1 MISENE
7 IISAYN
13 VAKAKYAQF
22 GINTDDILD
31 RLSQIP
37 LSLHCWQGDDLGGFE
52 TPDAKLS
59 GGGIQVTGNYPGKAR
74 TVEELRQDYLKV
86 FSLIP
91 VKPRANLH
99 ASYGEFAGEKIDR
112 NQITLSHFQG
122 WIDWAKK
129 HNIGI
134 DFNST
139 LFSHPY
145 ADSGFTLSS
154 KDEKI
159 RSFWIEHCIRC
170 RQISAE
176 IGKQLGTPCIH
187 NLWIPDGSKDIP
199 VDRLGHRTLLRNSLD
214 QIYQEHLD
222 SNFMLDAIEGKLF
235 GIGSEAFVV
244 GSHDFYLSYALKHNK
259 ILTLDMGHY
268 HPTESVAD
276 KISAILPFTNQLM
289 LHISRGIRWD
299 SDHIVILN
307 DEVLALAEELV
318 RTNQLE
324 NVHLGLDFFDASVN
338 RLGAWII
345 GVRSTFKA
353 LLIAFLQPI
362 STLRGYE
369 EKGQNFQRL
378 ALLEELKSFP
388 WGAVWDE
395 YCRRMHVPVGTEWFT
410 VIENYERNVLH
421 QRNN

>member
-1 MISENE
+1 MINE
-7 IISAYN
+7 KEVISAYN
-13 VAKAKYAQF
+13 VAKAKYAQI
-22 GINTDDILD
+22 GVNTENILEQ
-31 RLSQIP
+31 LAQIP

-52 TPDAKLS
+52 TPDTKLS
-59 GGGIQVTGNYPGKAR
+59 GGGIQVTGNYSGKAR
-74 TVEELRQDYLKV
+74 NVEELRQDYLKV

-99 ASYGEFAGEKIDR
+99 AIYGEFAGEKVDR
-112 NQITLSHFQG
+112 NQITLKNFQG
-122 WIDWAKK
+122 WIDWAKL

-134 DFNST
+134 DFNAT

-159 RSFWIEHCIRC
+159 RSFWIDHCIRC

-199 VDRLGHRTLLRNSLD
+199 VDRLGHRTLLRDSLD
-214 QIYQEHLD
+214 QIYQESLD
-222 SNFMLDAIEGKLF
+222 SKFMLDALEGKLF
-235 GIGSEAFVV
+235 GIASEAFVV
-244 GSHDFYLSYALKHNK
+244 GSHDFYLSYTLRHNK
-259 ILTLDMGHY
+259 ILTLDMGHF

-276 KISAILPFTNQLM
+276 KISAILPFTNRLM

-318 RTNQLE
+318 RTKRLKD
-324 NVHLGLDFFDASVN
+324 VYLGLDFFDASVN
-338 RLGAWII
+338 RLGAWVI

-362 STLRGYE
+362 NTLRDYE

-378 ALLEELKSFP
+378 ALLEELKSMP

-395 YCRRMHVPVGTEWFT
+395 YCRRKQVPVGTDWIAD
-410 VIENYERNVLH
+410 IENYERVVLQ
-421 QRNN
+421 QRKN

>member
-1 MISENE
+1 MINE
-7 IISAYN
+7 KEVISAYN
-13 VAKAKYAQF
+13 VAKAKYAQI
-22 GINTDDILD
+22 GVNTENILEQ
-31 RLSQIP
+31 LAQIP

-52 TPDAKLS
+52 TPDTKLS
-59 GGGIQVTGNYPGKAR
+59 GGGIQVTGNFSGKAR
-74 TVEELRQDYLKV
+74 NVEELRQDYLKV

-99 ASYGEFAGEKIDR
+99 AIYGEFAGEKVDR
-112 NQITLSHFQG
+112 NQITLKNFQG
-122 WIDWAKK
+122 WIDWAKL

-134 DFNST
+134 DFNAT

-159 RSFWIEHCIRC
+159 RSFWIDHCIRC

-199 VDRLGHRTLLRNSLD
+199 VDRLGHRTLLRDSLD
-214 QIYQEHLD
+214 QIYQESLD
-222 SNFMLDAIEGKLF
+222 SKFMLDALEGKLF
-235 GIGSEAFVV
+235 GIASEAFVV
-244 GSHDFYLSYALKHNK
+244 GSHDFYLSYTLRHNK
-259 ILTLDMGHY
+259 ILTLDMGHF

-276 KISAILPFTNQLM
+276 KISAILPFTNRLM

-318 RTNQLE
+318 RTKRLKD
-324 NVHLGLDFFDASVN
+324 VYLGLDFFDASVN
-338 RLGAWII
+338 RLGAWVI

-362 STLRGYE
+362 NTLRDYE

-378 ALLEELKSFP
+378 ALLEELKSMP

-395 YCRRMHVPVGTEWFT
+395 YCRRKQVPVGTDWIAD
-410 VIENYERNVLH
+410 IENYERVVLQ
-421 QRNN
+421 QRKN

>member
-1 MISENE
+1 
-7 IISAYN
+7 
-13 VAKAKYAQF
+13 YAQL
-22 GINTDDILD
+22 GVNTEDILEK
-31 RLSQIP
+31 LAKIP

-59 GGGIQVTGNYPGKAR
+59 GGGIQVTGNYMGKAR
-74 TVEELRQDYLKV
+74 NVEELRQDYLKV

-91 VKPRANLH
+91 VKPRANIH
-99 ASYGEFAGEKIDR
+99 AIYGEFEGKQIDR
-112 NQITLSHFQG
+112 NQITHAHFQG

-154 KDEKI
+154 KDKNI
-159 RSFWIEHCIRC
+159 RKFWIEHCIRC
-170 RQISAE
+170 RKISAE

-199 VDRLGHRTLLRNSLD
+199 VDRLGHRILLRDSLD
-214 QIYQEHLD
+214 QIYLEPMD
-222 SNFMLDAIEGKLF
+222 SKFMLDAIEGKLF

-244 GSHDFYLSYALKHNK
+244 GSHEFYLSYALKHNK
-259 ILTLDMGHY
+259 ILTLDMGHF

-276 KISAILPFTNQLM
+276 KISAILPFTNHLM

-307 DEVLALAEELV
+307 DEVSALAEELV
-318 RTNQLE
+318 RTNRLE
-324 NVHLGLDFFDASVN
+324 DVYIGLDFFDASVN
-338 RLGAWII
+338 RLAAWVI

-353 LLIAFLQPI
+353 LLIALLQPI
-362 STLRGYE
+362 ITLRDYE

-395 YCRRMHVPVGTEWFT
+395 HCRRMQVPVGMDWVA
-410 VIENYERNVLH
+410 VIENYEHTVLQ
-421 QRNN
+421 QRKN

>member
-1 MISENE
+1 MINENE

-22 GINTDDILD
+22 GVNTESVLEK
-31 RLSQIP
+31 LAQIP

-59 GGGIQVTGNYPGKAR
+59 GGGIQATGNYPGKAS

-112 NQITLSHFQG
+112 NQITPEHFQG
-122 WIDWAKK
+122 WIDWAKQ

-139 LFSHPY
+139 LFSHPH
-145 ADSGFTLSS
+145 AESGFTLSS

-159 RSFWIEHCIRC
+159 RSFWIDHCIRC

-199 VDRLGHRTLLRNSLD
+199 VDRLGHRTLLRDSLD
-214 QIYQEHLD
+214 QIYQDPID
-222 SNFMLDAIEGKLF
+222 SKFMLDALEGKLF
-235 GIGSEAFVV
+235 GIASEAFVV
-244 GSHDFYLSYALKHNK
+244 GSYDFYLSYVLKHNK
-259 ILTLDMGHY
+259 VLTLDMGHF

-276 KISAILPFTNQLM
+276 KISAILPFTNKLM

-318 RTNQLE
+318 RTNKIE
-324 NVHLGLDFFDASVN
+324 DVYIGLDFFDASVN
-338 RLGAWII
+338 RLGAWVI

-353 LLIAFLQPI
+353 LLIALLQPI
-362 STLRGYE
+362 NTLRDYE

-388 WGAVWDE
+388 WGAIWDE
-395 YCRRMHVPVGTEWFT
+395 YCRRMQVPVGTDWIA
-410 VIENYERNVLH
+410 VIEKYEGEVL
-421 QRNN
+421 QLRKK

>member
-1 MISENE
+1 MINENE

-13 VAKAKYAQF
+13 VAKAKYAQ
-22 GINTDDILD
+22 IRVNTDEILK
-31 RLSQIP
+31 RLAQIP

-52 TPDAKLS
+52 TPNAKLS

-99 ASYGEFAGEKIDR
+99 ASYGEFAGKKIDR
-112 NQITLSHFQG
+112 NQITPSHFQG
-122 WIDWAKK
+122 WIDWAKQ

-199 VDRLGHRTLLRNSLD
+199 VDRLGHRAILRNSLD
-214 QIYQEHLD
+214 QIYQEPLD
-222 SNFMLDAIEGKLF
+222 SKFMLDAIEGKLF

-259 ILTLDMGHY
+259 VLTLDMGHY

-276 KISAILPFTNQLM
+276 KISAILPFTNKLM

-318 RTNQLE
+318 RTNRLE
-324 NVHLGLDFFDASVN
+324 DVYIGLDFFDASIN
-338 RLGAWII
+338 RLGAWVI

-353 LLIAFLQPI
+353 LLLAFLQPI
-362 STLRGYE
+362 NTLRGYE

-395 YCRRMHVPVGTEWFT
+395 YCRRMHVPVGTEWIT
-410 VIENYERNVLH
+410 VIENYEHDVLH
-421 QRNN
+421 QRKN